1 MLLIASGLQS
11 VVRYVTT
18 DPATGVREQGLARGL
33 TAIALGV
40 FCAVQTRQVISA
52 FPVLT
57 VLYGVVLLVT
67 GLYKTQAVV
76 DMLRLHR
83 PHWGFT
89 ALSAGL
95 SLCFA
100 ALIFMNPFST
110 TVALWTFTA
119 ITMIA
124 EDLVCVVLSLRRD
137 GGSSRACPF
146 RDFPGTEA

>member
-1 MLLIASGLQS
+1 MKSIRENAGVLILCIAELLVGILLLINPVGFTAGIVIAAGVLLIASGLQS

-40 FCAVQTRQVISA
+40 FCAMQTRQVISA

-76 DMLRLHR
+76 DAQ
-83 PHWGFT
+83 G
-89 ALSAGL
+89 SAGHRTL
-95 SLCFA
+95 QPIVTIPSTGGRSDSSL
-100 ALIFMNPFST
+100 
-110 TVALWTFTA
+110 
-119 ITMIA
+119 
-124 EDLVCVVLSLRRD
+124 LRWP
-137 GGSSRACPF
+137 SASMSM
-146 RDFPGTEA
+146 